1 MESGSALDAGF
12 TDLLLRF
19 LLLGAGMLLVEN
31 RRHDD
36 KTLIPFVVPTHH
48 GTSSNPK
55 ITEQVDVP
63 LRPLGGT
70 YGCSASPNCR
80 AEHRDV
86 PLSAIERGWR
96 CSANFGLARTPIIL
110 HACPEHTV
118 AKPVSCAPGCNIPH
132 LVKWDML
139 QIRM

>member
-19 LLLGAGMLLVEN
+19 LLLGAGMLFVEN

-36 KTLIPFVVPTHH
+36 KTLIPFVVPTHL

-70 YGCSASPNCR
+70 YG
-80 AEHRDV
+80 
-86 PLSAIERGWR
+86 

-139 QIRM
+139 QIRI